1 MPLCLSIF
9 QLSSS
14 GTEVGEE
21 VGEEVGSVVLVGT
34 TVETGKEGCVVA
46 VI

>member
-14 GTEVGEE
+14 GTE